1 MNVVE
6 KVNQILKQANIS
18 KVNLA
23 KYLGVSRQMIY
34 NYFDGDDLSKLPND
48 KCQLLYDLLDVKS
61 SEEILNIKLDNEY
74 LQKVSNKMFSTKKNT
89 SKKEEV
95 IELSG
100 LDKEEVNLISDIS
113 LMLKNIILDN
123 KSREGEAI
131 ETVRYVY
138 NFIQNL
144 STNKELKYVLG
155 YFSKNFGYTDPNK
168 FVFDE
173 NNQYVFESIMYS
185 AMTLYSNGGASRSRL
200 TESHKKWETMLASKK
215 EEKLSRT
222 QELNTAKIRAL
233 RELGYN
239 EIDKNNAS
247 EVLSKI
253 AEIMSQNF

>member
-74 LQKVSNKMFSTKKNT
+74 LQKVSNKMFSTKKIHL
-89 SKKEEV
+89 KKEEV

-200 TESHKKWETMLASKK
+200 TESHKNGKQCLLLKK

>member
-34 NYFDGDDLSKLPND
+34 NYFDGEDLSKLPND

-74 LQKVSNKMFSTKKNT
+74 LQKVSNKMFSTKINT

-200 TESHKKWETMLASKK
+200 TESHKKWEAMLASKK

>member
-6 KVNQILKQANIS
+6 KVNHILKQANIS

-34 NYFDGDDLSKLPND
+34 NYFDGEDLSKLPSD
-48 KCQLLYDLLDVKS
+48 KCKLLYDLLDAYSDK
-61 SEEILNIKLDNEY
+61 EILDIEINNDY
-74 LQKVSNKMFSTKKNT
+74 LQSVSNKIFTSKKNT
-89 SKKEEV
+89 PKKEEV
-95 IELSG
+95 IELAG

-123 KSREGEAI
+123 KAREGEAI

-173 NNQYVFESIMYS
+173 NNQYVFESI
-185 AMTLYSNGGASRSRL
+185 
-200 TESHKKWETMLASKK
+200 
-215 EEKLSRT
+215 
-222 QELNTAKIRAL
+222 I
-233 RELGYN
+233 
-239 EIDKNNAS
+239 
-247 EVLSKI
+247 
-253 AEIMSQNF
+253 

>member
-34 NYFDGDDLSKLPND
+34 NYFDGEDLSKLPND

-89 SKKEEV
+89 YKKEEV

-200 TESHKKWETMLASKK
+200 TESHKKWEAMLASKK

>member
-1 MNVVE
+1 
-6 KVNQILKQANIS
+6 
-18 KVNLA
+18 
-23 KYLGVSRQMIY
+23 MIY

-173 NNQYVFESIMYS
+173 NNLNFFKKQYDQVFSEGGWRAIRKLTWHMIFRAKFFADVCS
-185 AMTLYSNGGASRSRL
+185 AVRPEYHDRFG
-200 TESHKKWETMLASKK
+200 
-215 EEKLSRT
+215 
-222 QELNTAKIRAL
+222 
-233 RELGYN
+233 
-239 EIDKNNAS
+239 
-247 EVLSKI
+247 
-253 AEIMSQNF
+253 

>member
-6 KVNQILKQANIS
+6 KVNHILKQANIS

-34 NYFDGDDLSKLPND
+34 NYFDGEDLSKLPSD
-48 KCQLLYDLLDVKS
+48 KCKLLYDLLDAYSDK
-61 SEEILNIKLDNEY
+61 EILDIEINNDY
-74 LQKVSNKMFSTKKNT
+74 LQSVSNKIFTSKKNT
-89 SKKEEV
+89 PKKEEV
-95 IELSG
+95 IELAG

-123 KSREGEAI
+123 KAREGEAI

-185 AMTLYSNGGASRSRL
+185 AMTLYSNGGASKSRL
-200 TESHKKWETMLASKK
+200 TESHKKWEAMLASKK

-222 QELNTAKIRAL
+222 QESNTAKIRAL
-233 RELGYN
+233 RELGYS

-253 AEIMSQNF
+253 AEIMAQNI

>member
-48 KCQLLYDLLDVKS
+48 KCQLLYELLDVKS

-89 SKKEEV
+89 SNKEEV

>member
-74 LQKVSNKMFSTKKNT
+74 LQKVSNKMYRKKKNT

-200 TESHKKWETMLASKK
+200 TESHKKWEAMLASKK

>member
-34 NYFDGDDLSKLPND
+34 NYFDGEDLSKLPND

-168 FVFDE
+168 FFFD
-173 NNQYVFESIMYS
+173 
-185 AMTLYSNGGASRSRL
+185 
-200 TESHKKWETMLASKK
+200 
-215 EEKLSRT
+215 
-222 QELNTAKIRAL
+222 
-233 RELGYN
+233 
-239 EIDKNNAS
+239 
-247 EVLSKI
+247 
-253 AEIMSQNF
+253 